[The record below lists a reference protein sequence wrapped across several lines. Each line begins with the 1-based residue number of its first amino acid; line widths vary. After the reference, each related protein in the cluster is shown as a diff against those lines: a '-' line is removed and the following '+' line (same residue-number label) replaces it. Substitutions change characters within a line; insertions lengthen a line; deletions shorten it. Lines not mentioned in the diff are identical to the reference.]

1 MVIIDLI
8 LIFLFIQKNKAQIQ
22 YYPKP
27 LADDKYPFG
36 LPSTCN
42 NYYYFVIASGNI
54 IKINKETDETK
65 CDGHSSLLAYSNSI
79 IYCADKSNNSYF
91 FYQQKFYSIK
101 CNINSIS
108 LSLFSQNSYLGNY
121 FGSIA
126 LENEIAIYGINSNKL
141 FFLKQKDSYD
151 FQKYE
156 FDIEGMQKASCK
168 FLGNKKFICAGNAND
183 AIQICILNYENNNTY
198 CFSTDYDTKE
208 LALYDTTISL
218 KTKIL
223 CRQDKGNDKN
233 VICYFFRI
241 NNLDDNMENI
251 EYLRQENLIF
261 ISESNDF
268 SKKDCC
274 FCEFNNEYLFCCGIK
289 DYNML

>member
-22 YYPKP
+22 YYPRH
-27 LADDKYPFG
+27 LADDKYPFA

-42 NYYYFVIASGNI
+42 NYYYFVIASVNI
-54 IKINKETDETK
+54 IKINKETDERK
-65 CDGHSSLLAYSNSI
+65 CDGHSSLLGYSNSI

-91 FYQQKFYSIK
+91 FYQQKFYFIK
-101 CNINSIS
+101 CEQNYISIS
-108 LSLFSQNSYLGNY
+108 SFSQNSYYGNY

-151 FQKYE
+151 FQRDE

-183 AIQICILNYENNNTY
+183 AIQICILNYENIIVY

-223 CRQDKGNDKN
+223 CRQDKGNNKK

-241 NNLDDNMENI
+241 NNLDDDNMENI
-251 EYLRQENLIF
+251 EYLGQENLIF

-268 SKKDCC
+268 SEKDCC
-274 FCEFNNEYLFCCGIK
+274 FSV
-289 DYNML
+289 